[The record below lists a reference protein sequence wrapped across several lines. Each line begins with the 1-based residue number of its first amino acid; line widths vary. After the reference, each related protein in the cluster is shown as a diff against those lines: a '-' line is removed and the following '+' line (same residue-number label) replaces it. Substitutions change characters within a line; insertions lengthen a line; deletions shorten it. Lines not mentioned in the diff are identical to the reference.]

1 MHEKVPDMQPK
12 HFHIRQKKNLTV
24 ILAIK
29 NDNIYLKH
37 PGGTSSTDP
46 DQTLWSVASDQG
58 LY

>member
-1 MHEKVPDMQPK
+1 MHEKVPDMQPRP
-12 HFHIRQKKNLTV
+12 FHIRQKKKLTV
-24 ILAIK
+24 TLAIK

-37 PGGTSSTDP
+37 PGGTSSTDT

>member
-1 MHEKVPDMQPK
+1 M
-12 HFHIRQKKNLTV
+12 KKFPTCNQGLFTSDRKKLTV
-24 ILAIK
+24 TLAIK